1 MFTGTVV
8 LAGTVV
14 IEGVAFRW
22 SVTDGFAQR
31 LTVSNKRLGT
41 RNEQLVGSPEAQAR
55 ALGRTILRGGG
66 RLPDVDAVDDFS
78 QVIEPMTGP
87 RTEHVQE

>member
-1 MFTGTVV
+1 MFTSTVV

-41 RNEQLVGSPEAQAR
+41 RNEQLVGSPEKQAR
-55 ALGRTILRGGG
+55 AMGRAILAG
-66 RLPDVDAVDDFS
+66 DVSVTEVDGVDDVAFVPIGDS
-78 QVIEPMTGP
+78 TLE
-87 RTEHVQE
+87 